1 MSLQLVAGFV
11 AVSVIW
17 IVIRSFARKGIKH
30 LRGPPSPSF
39 LFGHEAALFLQE
51 DAGSLDFQWMKEYG
65 STWRTRGAFGTDVL
79 MTVDPKAI
87 QHVFQKSGYNY
98 TKKASQNFMTEI
110 MTGPGIIS
118 ALGEDHQRH
127 RKIMHPAFSAPQLR
141 AFLPLFQRIAD
152 KLSEKWKGELV
163 GSGEIEL
170 AVNKMLSRATLDVIG
185 EAAFDYDYNAL
196 DDGERSAISKGYD
209 NLFKD
214 IDYNPPKAVI
224 LFRAAWDYLPVSML
238 KWIKYMPTRQFRRLL
253 NLNNLFREYGKRILS
268 EQGPSIDVERKTNSK
283 DMMSLLIKANSS
295 ADAKTRLDDEELI
308 AEMYSLTLAGHETT
322 SATLSFVLYELARH
336 PQYQERMRQEIR
348 DARARVIARGGNAF
362 KTEDLDSL
370 TLSTN
375 AIKASGE
382 TLRLHPIALGLPRV
396 AVKDDVI
403 PLARPVVSTTGET
416 VTEVPVKAGQV
427 VYASFIGYQR
437 LTEVWGEDADVWNP
451 DRFLHIQT
459 EKQPANVGVFSNL
472 LTFSAGLRACIG
484 WKFSFIEMQAFLG
497 ELVETFQFDLPREK
511 IEIQK
516 GVAGVGMVPLVRG
529 KPELGATLP
538 LRISLASQ

>member
-1 MSLQLVAGFV
+1 MFQPTSLPLLAGFV
-11 AVSVIW
+11 AVSLIW
-17 IVIRSFARKGIKH
+17 LVLRSFTRKGIKH
-30 LRGPPSPSF
+30 IRGPPSPSF

-51 DAGSLDFQWMKEYG
+51 DAGSLEFQWMKEYG

-98 TKKASQNFMTEI
+98 TKQTSQNFMTDL

-141 AFLPLFQRIAD
+141 AFLPLFQRIAG

-163 GSGEIEL
+163 GAGEIEL

-209 NLFKD
+209 NLLKD
-214 IDYNPPKAVI
+214 VGYQPSKTVI
-224 LFRAAWDYLPVSML
+224 LFRLAWDYIPAPIL
-238 KWIKYMPTRQFRRLL
+238 KWFKYIPADPFRRML
-253 NLNNLFREYGKRILS
+253 NVNNLFREYGQRILR
-268 EQGPSIDVERKTNSK
+268 EQGPDVDAERKANSK
-283 DMMSLLIKANSS
+283 DMMGILIKANSS
-295 ADAKTRLDDEELI
+295 ADSRTRLDDEELI

-322 SATLSFVLYELARH
+322 SSTLAFLLYELAKH

-348 DARARVIARGGNAF
+348 EARARVIARGGNGF

-375 AIKASGE
+375 AIKE
-382 TLRLHPIALGLPRV
+382 TLRLHPIVHGLPRV
-396 AVKDDVI
+396 ALKDDVI
-403 PLARPVVSTTGET
+403 PLASPIVLTTGERI
-416 VTEVPVKAGQV
+416 TEVPVKAGQAFH
-427 VYASFIGYQR
+427 ASFAGYQR
-437 LTEVWGEDADVWNP
+437 LTEVWGGDADVWNP
-451 DRFLHIQT
+451 DRFLHIKT
-459 EKQPANVGVFSNL
+459 ENQPANVGVFANL
-472 LTFSAGLRACIG
+472 LTFSAGMRACIG
-484 WKFSFIEMQAFLG
+484 WRFSFIEMQAFLG
-497 ELVETFQFDLPREK
+497 ELVEAFQFDLPREK
-511 IEIQK
+511 MEIQK
-516 GVAGVGMVPLVRG
+516 GVVGSGMVPIVRG

-538 LRISLASQ
+538 LRVSLAS